1 MARINHMQYLVCK
14 LQMLLNAPELS
25 ASLIYILL
33 KQLEDN
39 SLFSF
44 AKTQLKPY
52 IPPCTV
58 SKKDLGSLKAGQERF
73 KAKETSQENS
83 SLLIPARATIHQQR
97 QDE

>member
-14 LQMLLNAPELS
+14 LKMLLTAPELS
-25 ASLIYILL
+25 ASLISILL

-44 AKTQLKPY
+44 AKLKPY

-58 SKKDLGSLKAGQERF
+58 SKKDLGYLKAGQERF
-73 KAKETSQENS
+73 KAKETSQEDS